1 MIGQQVLPTPEL
13 VFEPL
18 LPELAL
24 VVFAIL
30 GLLYEAFAKRSE
42 PLVHLSIGLVGIALA
57 AATSLWLWSWE
68 GPAGAVPNQPVTV
81 LGGAIVFDRFAVLSR
96 LLLLV
101 VAALGLLLGHQYFAR
116 SEDEQRGEFVP
127 LVLFATSGMT
137 LIVASADLIV
147 TFLALEILSL
157 ALYVLTGLTGRR
169 AANEASMKYFL
180 LGAFSS
186 AFFLY
191 GVAMAYGATGTTKI
205 DAMAIALTGRG
216 GTQALAVLG
225 LALLAVG
232 FAFKISAAPFHM
244 WTPDV
249 YQGAPS
255 PVTAFMSAATKIAAF
270 AALIRVL
277 NVAFQALAW
286 DWAPV
291 VWGLAAASV
300 VVGSILA
307 IAQTNVKRMLA
318 YSSIAH
324 AGFILTGLTAPGSE
338 GIRAAMFYLVAYAAM
353 TIGAFGTVMIVSG
366 RGEER
371 TRISDYTGL
380 ARTNPIAAAL
390 MTLFLLSLAGI
401 PPTAGFIA
409 KVTVFTAAIDAGYW
423 ILALVGVLASVAAAF
438 FYLRVIV
445 LMYMQ
450 EPEGAPTSTERL
462 GTGAMNGPASA
473 SIGAIL
479 AIPAAAT
486 LLLGVFPGL
495 IVGIIQDASVLR
507 W

>member
-1 MIGQQVLPTPEL
+1 MIGQASLPTPEL

-24 VVFAIL
+24 VVFAIV
-30 GLLYEAFAKRSE
+30 GLLYEAFARRPES
-42 PLVHLSIGLVGIALA
+42 LVHLAIGLVGIAVA
-57 AATSLWLWSWE
+57 GATSLWLWDWD
-68 GPAGAVPNQPVTV
+68 GPATV
-81 LGGAIVFDRFAVLSR
+81 LGDAIAADRFAVLAR
-96 LLLLV
+96 LLLLA
-101 VAALGLLLGHQYFAR
+101 VAALGLILGHQYFAR
-116 SEDEQRGEFVP
+116 SGDEPKGEFAP
-127 LVLFATSGMT
+127 LLLFATSGMT
-137 LIVASADLIV
+137 LIVTSADLIV

-157 ALYVLTGLTGRR
+157 SLYVLTGLTGRR
-169 AANEASMKYFL
+169 AANEAAMKYFL

-205 DAMAIALTGRG
+205 GALAVALTGSG
-216 GTQALAVLG
+216 GAQALGVLG
-225 LALLAVG
+225 FALLAVG
-232 FAFKISAAPFHM
+232 FGFKVSAVPFHM

-249 YQGAPS
+249 YQGAPT
-255 PVTAFMSAATKIAAF
+255 PVTAYMSAATKVAAF
-270 AALIRVL
+270 GALIRVL
-277 NVAFQALAW
+277 DVAFQALAW

-291 VWGLAAASV
+291 VWGLAAVSV

-324 AGFILTGLTAPGSE
+324 AGFILTGLTSAGSE

-353 TIGAFGTVMIVSG
+353 TVGAFGTVMLVSG
-366 RGEER
+366 RGEDR

-380 ARTNPIAAAL
+380 ARTDPVAAAL

-409 KVTVFTAAIDAGYW
+409 KVNVFSAAIGAGYW
-423 ILALVGVLASVAAAF
+423 LLALVGVLSSVAAAF

-450 EPEGAPTSTERL
+450 EPEGERAPAMAGER
-462 GTGAMNGPASA
+462 G
-473 SIGAIL
+473 IGARTRIVL
-479 AIPAAAT
+479 AVPAAAT
-486 LLLGVFPGL
+486 LLLGVFPGV
-495 IVGIIQDASVLR
+495 IVGIIEEAAVLR

>member
-1 MIGQQVLPTPEL
+1 MIGQAVLPTPQL
-13 VFEPL
+13 VFEPV
-18 LPELAL
+18 LPELVL
-24 VVFAIL
+24 VAFAIA
-30 GLLYEAFAKRSE
+30 GLLYEALAKRSE
-42 PLVHLSIGLVGIALA
+42 PILHLSIGLSGVLLA
-57 AATSLWLWSWE
+57 AATTLPLWGWD
-68 GPAGAVPNQPVTV
+68 GAATV
-81 LGGAIVFDRFAVLSR
+81 LGGTVAADRFAVLAR

-101 VAALGLLLGHQYFAR
+101 VAALGLILGHQYFAR
-116 SEDEQRGEFVP
+116 SGDEQRGEFTP
-127 LVLFATSGMT
+127 LLLFATSGMT
-137 LIVASADLIV
+137 LIVAAADLIV

-157 ALYVLTGLTGRR
+157 SLYVLTGLTGRR

-205 DAMAIALTGRG
+205 ATMALALTGSG
-216 GTQALAVLG
+216 GTQALALLG
-225 LALLAVG
+225 FALLAVG
-232 FAFKISAAPFHM
+232 FGFKVSAAPFHM

-249 YQGAPS
+249 YQGAPT
-255 PVTAFMSAATKIAAF
+255 PVTAYMSAATKIAAF

-277 NVAFQALAW
+277 DVAFQALAW

-291 VWGLAAASV
+291 VWGLAAVSIV
-300 VVGSILA
+300 LGSILA

-324 AGFILTGLTAPGSE
+324 AGFILTGLTAPGAV
-338 GIRAAMFYLVAYAAM
+338 GIRSAVFYLVAYAAM
-353 TIGAFGTVMIVSG
+353 TVGAFGTVMLVSG

-371 TRISDYTGL
+371 TRIADYAGL
-380 ARTNPIAAAL
+380 ARTNPVAAAL

-409 KVTVFTAAIDAGYW
+409 KVNVFSAAIGAGYW
-423 ILALVGVLASVAAAF
+423 GLVLLGVLMSVAAAF

-450 EPEGAPTSTERL
+450 EPEETTQIDEPGRAAGAVL
-462 GTGAMNGPASA
+462 VV
-473 SIGAIL
+473 
-479 AIPAAAT
+479 PAAAT
-486 LLLGVFPGL
+486 LLLGVFPGV
-495 IVGIIQDASVLR
+495 IVGVIEKASILR

>member
-1 MIGQQVLPTPEL
+1 LIGQAVLPTPEL
-13 VFEPL
+13 AFEPI
-18 LPELAL
+18 LPELVL
-24 VVFAIL
+24 VAFAIA
-30 GLLYEAFAKRSE
+30 GLLYEALAKRSE

-57 AATSLWLWSWE
+57 GATSLALWSWD
-68 GPAGAVPNQPVTV
+68 GAATV
-81 LGGAIVFDRFAVLSR
+81 LGGTVAADRFAVLAR

-101 VAALGLLLGHQYFAR
+101 VAALGLLLGHRYFAR
-116 SEDEQRGEFVP
+116 SGDEQKGEFTP
-127 LVLFATSGMT
+127 LLLFATSGMT
-137 LIVASADLIV
+137 LIVAAADLIV

-157 ALYVLTGLTGRR
+157 SLYVLTGLTGRR

-205 DAMAIALTGRG
+205 ATMALALTGSG
-216 GTQALAVLG
+216 GTQSLALLG
-225 LALLAVG
+225 FALLAVG
-232 FAFKISAAPFHM
+232 FGFKVSAAPFHM

-249 YQGAPS
+249 YQGAPT
-255 PVTAFMSAATKIAAF
+255 PVTAYMSAATKIAAF

-277 NVAFQALAW
+277 DVAFQALAW

-291 VWGLAAASV
+291 VWGLAAVSIV
-300 VVGSILA
+300 LGSILA

-324 AGFILTGLTAPGSE
+324 AGFILTGLTAAGAV
-338 GIRAAMFYLVAYAAM
+338 GIRSAIFYLVAYAAM
-353 TIGAFGTVMIVSG
+353 TVGAFGTVMLVSG

-371 TRISDYTGL
+371 TRIAEYAGL
-380 ARTNPIAAAL
+380 ARTNPVAAAL

-409 KVTVFTAAIDAGYW
+409 KVNVFSAAIGAGYW
-423 ILALVGVLASVAAAF
+423 LLVLLGVVMSVAAAF

-445 LMYMQ
+445 VMYMQ
-450 EPEGAPTSTERL
+450 EPAEEAATGIDAPDRAAGVVL
-462 GTGAMNGPASA
+462 VV
-473 SIGAIL
+473 
-479 AIPAAAT
+479 PAAAT
-486 LLLGVFPGL
+486 LLLGVFPGV
-495 IVGIIQDASVLR
+495 IVGVIEKASVLR

>member
-1 MIGQQVLPTPEL
+1 VIGQAISTPEL
-13 VFEPL
+13 AFEPL
-18 LPELAL
+18 LPELFL
-24 VVFAIL
+24 VGFGIV
-30 GLLYEAFAKRSE
+30 GLLYEALARRSD
-42 PLVHLSIGLVGIALA
+42 PLVHLTIGLVGVALA
-57 AATSLWLWSWE
+57 GATSVWLWNWD
-68 GPAGAVPNQPVTV
+68 GPATV
-81 LGGAIVFDRFAVLSR
+81 LAGAIAVDRFAVLAR

-116 SEDEQRGEFVP
+116 SGDEPKGEFAP
-127 LVLFATSGMT
+127 LLLFATSGMT
-137 LIVASADLIV
+137 LIAAAADLIV

-157 ALYVLTGLTGRR
+157 SLYVLTGLTGRR

-205 DAMAIALTGRG
+205 DSLAIALTGRG
-216 GTQALAVLG
+216 GTHGLALLG

-232 FAFKISAAPFHM
+232 FAFKVSAAPFHM

-249 YQGAPS
+249 YQGAPT
-255 PVTAFMSAATKIAAF
+255 PITAFMSAATKIAAF

-277 NVAFQALAW
+277 DVAFQALAW

-291 VWGLAAASV
+291 VWTLAVVSV
-300 VVGSILA
+300 VLGSILA
-307 IAQTNVKRMLA
+307 IAQTNMKRMLA

-324 AGFILTGLTAPGSE
+324 AGFILTGLAAPGAI
-338 GIRAAMFYLVAYAAM
+338 GIRSAVFYLVAYAAM
-353 TIGAFGTVMIVSG
+353 TVGAFGTVMVVSG

-380 ARTNPIAAAL
+380 ARTNPVAAAL

-409 KVTVFTAAIDAGYW
+409 KVNVFSAAIGAGYW
-423 ILALVGVLASVAAAF
+423 ELALIGVLLSVAAAF

-445 LMYMQ
+445 LMYMR
-450 EPEGAPTSTERL
+450 EPVDEAAAIAGELGSGAGP
-462 GTGAMNGPASA
+462 GVGAVL
-473 SIGAIL
+473 IV
-479 AIPAAAT
+479 PAAVT
-486 LLLGVFPGL
+486 IVLGVFPGL
-495 IVGIIQDASVLR
+495 IVGVIEKASVLR

>member
-1 MIGQQVLPTPEL
+1 MIGQAVLPTPEL

-18 LPELAL
+18 LPELVL
-24 VVFAIL
+24 VVFAIAS
-30 GLLYEAFAKRSE
+30 LLYEALAKRSE
-42 PLVHLSIGLVGIALA
+42 PLVHLAIGLVGVALA
-57 AATSLWLWSWE
+57 GTTSLWLWNWD
-68 GPAGAVPNQPVTV
+68 GAATV
-81 LGGAIVFDRFAVLSR
+81 LGGTVAADRFAVLAR

-101 VAALGLLLGHQYFAR
+101 VAALGLLLGYQYFAR
-116 SEDEQRGEFVP
+116 SGDEQKGEFTP
-127 LVLFATSGMT
+127 LLLFATSGMT
-137 LIVASADLIV
+137 LIVAAADLIV

-157 ALYVLTGLTGRR
+157 SLYVLTGLTGRR
-169 AANEASMKYFL
+169 AANEAAMKYFL

-205 DAMAIALTGRG
+205 GVLALALTGG
-216 GTQALAVLG
+216 GETQALALLG
-225 LALLAVG
+225 FALLAVG
-232 FAFKISAAPFHM
+232 FGFKVSAAPFHM

-249 YQGAPS
+249 YQGAPT
-255 PVTAFMSAATKIAAF
+255 PVTAYMSAATKIAAF
-270 AALIRVL
+270 GALIRVL
-277 NVAFQALAW
+277 DVAFQAMAW

-291 VWGLAAASV
+291 VWALAAVSIVLGSV
-300 VVGSILA
+300 LA

-324 AGFILTGLTAPGSE
+324 AGFILTGLTAPGAA
-338 GIRAAMFYLVAYAAM
+338 GIRSAVFYLVAYAAM
-353 TIGAFGTVMIVSG
+353 TVGAFGTVMLVSG

-371 TRISDYTGL
+371 TRISDYRGL
-380 ARTNPIAAAL
+380 ARTNPVAAAL

-409 KVTVFTAAIDAGYW
+409 KVNVFSAAIGAGYW
-423 ILALVGVLASVAAAF
+423 GLVLLGVLLSVAAAF

-450 EPEGAPTSTERL
+450 EPEEVPATAIADEPR
-462 GTGAMNGPASA
+462 PAS
-473 SIGAIL
+473 GAVL
-479 AIPAAAT
+479 VVPAAAT
-486 LLLGVFPGL
+486 LLLGVFPGV
-495 IVGIIQDASVLR
+495 IVGVIEKASVLR